1 MTLRQ
6 AVDRAMRSGRVV
18 APDEFEAIYGEAAAS
33 LDITQLHS
41 GDYLFRGADATALRR
56 MRFRSDEERREFG
69 VGLLGR
75 ARERVLGQL
84 AQMLE
89 AVPAEDR
96 ASSLGCF
103 ITTEGTAAPVTCYTT
118 EGTAIWAGFT
128 TEGSPAHS
136 YYNGL
141 LAFLGRALP
150 AQAFVGLTPPD
161 YREGTTPVSLA
172 AIQLLDGVFF
182 TVENFRAAELPAETR
197 ISSGMIR
204 SLYRSQV
211 CPASAALPDCR

>member
-1 MTLRQ
+1 MSLRQ

-18 APDEFEAIYGEAAAS
+18 TPDEFDAIQSEAAAS
-33 LDITQLHS
+33 LDITQFHD
-41 GDYLFRGADATALRR
+41 GDYLFGGSDAAALRR
-56 MRFRSDEERREFG
+56 MRFRNDEERHTFA
-69 VGLLGR
+69 VGLLSHS
-75 ARERVLGQL
+75 RERVLAQL

-89 AVPAEDR
+89 AVPQTER
-96 ASSLGCF
+96 PMRLGCY
-103 ITTEGTAAPVTCYTT
+103 ITTGDTSTPVTCYTT

-141 LAFLGRALP
+141 LAFLQSALP
-150 AQAFVGLTPPD
+150 AHAFIGLTPPD
-161 YREGTTPVSLA
+161 YRPGSVPVSLA

-182 TVENFRAAELPAETR
+182 TTENARSADLPSETR
-197 ISSGMIR
+197 ISSTMIR

-211 CPASAALPDCR
+211 CFAAATLPDCR